1 MSSYY
6 AYVRNSIFIL
16 FTSLFLSLLL
26 PASLSFQ
33 ISHAEAAPAPVQ
45 EVQLTY
51 PASSITLTMDK
62 RLPLTAKLKQS
73 EEVRVA
79 YSSGNTEIARVN
91 SNGVII
97 PISKGTTNIK
107 VTVTTPGYKG
117 TLSLPVSIKKSTSSA
132 KPVYAAKKVKAA
144 GKTFTVQTVTLPKG
158 MPVTAG
164 LANGKVGATQSLSS
178 IVSKYQAQAG
188 INGTYFEAYGGVPDP
203 YGMIISDGIIEHI
216 GNSGTSIG
224 FKWDGTAVMDTLRVR
239 LRGTVKEDQGRSQ
252 NWYVYFVNRTPTKG
266 KTSAVLYTPK
276 RGTNVG
282 FAYGTAVTVRN
293 DKVMKVAKNSNAS
306 IPKDGY
312 VLVFTGTEEK
322 MAEKFKVGSYVDYN
336 ITFNNA
342 AGKKIEWDDVHT
354 AIGAGPRLVTNG
366 KLSVNPTSEGFS
378 SSKILTDSGA
388 RSAIAIKKDGS
399 LMLATVS
406 GATMKQWGSIMLKL
420 GAYQA
425 MNMDGGASSG
435 LYVSGKAI
443 TSPGRLISNGLVFGN
458 SLVW

>member
-1 MSSYY
+1 MSLYP
-6 AYVRNSIFIL
+6 YVRRTAFIL
-16 FTSLFLSLLL
+16 CMSLLLSFSL
-26 PASLSFQ
+26 PASLSLLPSQ
-33 ISHAEAAPAPVQ
+33 AQAASSPAQ

-73 EEVRVA
+73 ENVRIA
-79 YSSGNTEIARVN
+79 YSSGNTKIARVN

-107 VTVTTPGYKG
+107 MTVTTPGYKG

-132 KPVYAAKKVKAA
+132 KPVYAAKKVKAS
-144 GKTFTVQTVTLPKG
+144 GRTFTVHTVTLPKG

-164 LANGKVGATQSLSS
+164 LANGKVGATQPLSS
-178 IVSKYQAQAG
+178 IASKYQAQAA

-239 LRGTVKEDQGRSQ
+239 LLGTVKEDQGRSQ

-266 KTSAVLYTPK
+266 KTSSVLYTPK
-276 RGTNVG
+276 RGANVG

-293 DKVMKVAKNSNAS
+293 DIVTKVAKNTNAS

-322 MAEKFKVGSYVDYN
+322 MADKFKTGSYVDYN

-342 AGKKIEWDDVHT
+342 AGKNIVWDDVHT

-406 GATMKQWGSIMLKL
+406 GATMKQWGSMMVEL
-420 GAYQA
+420 GAQQA

-435 LYVSGKAI
+435 LYANGRTI
-443 TSPGRLISNGLVFGN
+443 TSPGRLVSNGLVFGN